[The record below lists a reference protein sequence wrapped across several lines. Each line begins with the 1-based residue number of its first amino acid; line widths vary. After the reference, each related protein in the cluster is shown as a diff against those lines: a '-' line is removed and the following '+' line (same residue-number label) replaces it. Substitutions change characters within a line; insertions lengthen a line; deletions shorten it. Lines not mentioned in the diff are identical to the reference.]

1 MKKFTSLLVAC
12 TFCFLGLALTGCGG
26 RDEAT
31 VIEGAV
37 PENSTSTEEARK
49 QYEAEMA
56 AEMAKSRGN

>member
-1 MKKFTSLLVAC
+1 MKKFTSFLLAG
-12 TFCFLGLALTGCGG
+12 TFCFLGLGLTGCGG
-26 RDEAT
+26 RQEAT
-31 VIEGAV
+31 VIEGEA